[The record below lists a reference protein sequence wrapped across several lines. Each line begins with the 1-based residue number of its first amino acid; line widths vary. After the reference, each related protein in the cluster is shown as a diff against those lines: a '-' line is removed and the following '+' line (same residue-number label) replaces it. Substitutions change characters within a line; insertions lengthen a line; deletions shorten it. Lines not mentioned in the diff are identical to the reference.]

1 MSRIDTNKGLIAWFA
16 KNNVA
21 ANLLMILLVVGGIFS
36 AFSIQKQVFPSF
48 EIDVISVRVPYLGAA
63 PQEVEEGVLLKIEE
77 AIKDLEGIKQI
88 NATAVEGMGTVS
100 IQVEED
106 YDVQSLLDEVKV
118 QVDAIPSFPAD
129 TEKPV
134 IYRQKIQQDVIWISV
149 YGDASERELKEFA
162 KNLRDDIA
170 NLSGISSVQ
179 VVGARDYEISVEL
192 SEVDLQK
199 YNLTFADVVGRLSQ
213 SSVDLPGGS
222 IRTENGDILLR
233 TKGQAYTGW
242 DFSQIVLVTN
252 SNGTRVTLGD
262 VAYINDGFIENN
274 QYALFDGKPAVS
286 LRVQAVGDQNAL
298 EISEQVNNYIDN
310 QKAEFPAHITAD
322 TWGDSS
328 FYLADRLNMMLEN
341 MFFGALLVFLV
352 LSLFLKIKLAFWVIV
367 GLPVCFLGTL
377 FVMPLDVVGVSINML
392 SLFAFILVLGIVV
405 DDAIIMGES
414 AYSEIDKK
422 GHSADNVIAGVKKV
436 AMPATFGVLTTIAAF
451 MPMLMVSGPFG
462 IIWKTIGM
470 VVIVCL
476 IFSLIESKL
485 ILPAHLVHMKL
496 KPYDPAKA
504 NSFQKFRDFFSE
516 GIKVFI
522 ENKYAPFLA
531 KAIRNRYTT
540 VSVFL
545 AMLILT
551 VGLFGGGIVRFVF
564 FPSIPSDFMV
574 ASFEL
579 EPGSSLE
586 QRDNVLTTLREAMH
600 RMDEKI
606 AEESGEKVIKHAIAF
621 DNGNLGGEIFAELTK
636 GETRTL
642 TDFEIQDMW
651 RQELPEIPGVKSF
664 NISSPG
670 GPGGGADLSFEFSS
684 GDIKALRAISEELKE
699 ALDQYEGVT
708 DINDTFSGGSD
719 EIQLALKP
727 QADALGISLRDLG
740 QQVRFGF
747 YGAEVQRIQRDDE
760 EIKVMVRYPKTERS
774 SVEHLENMRIRA
786 PNGQE
791 IPFEQVAT
799 FTVGQGFDSIVRV
812 DGKRSVTVTGVVDKA
827 LLDPSEVTN
836 DVIEN
841 LMPDLLARYPKVD
854 FQLQGNSKE
863 QAEAMF
869 SLMQGL
875 LFALF
880 AIYTLLAIPLKS
892 YSQPLIIM
900 SVIPFGIVG
909 AIIGHLVLGMAV
921 SVLSV
926 CGIIALSGV
935 VVNDSLIMVDF
946 VNRARKEGMSLME
959 AAISAGTQRFRAIIL
974 TSLTTFMGLMPIV
987 FERSLQA
994 QVVIPMAI
1002 SLAFG
1007 ILFATVITLL
1017 LVPALYLILND
1028 LRNVFKG
1035 RRQAQV
1041 TTES

>member
-16 KNNVA
+16 RNNVA

-298 EISEQVNNYIDN
+298 EISEQVNNYIDS

-504 NSFQKFRDFFSE
+504 NGFQKFRDFFSE
-516 GIKVFI
+516 GIKTFI
-522 ENKYAPFLA
+522 QNKYAPQ
-531 KAIRNRYTT
+531 AIRNRYTT
-540 VSVFL
+540 VSVFV

-564 FPSIPSDFMV
+564 FPNIPSDFMV

-579 EPGSSLE
+579 EPGSSLQ

-606 AEESGEKVIKHAIAF
+606 AEESGENVIKHAIAF

-799 FTVGQGFDSIVRV
+799 FTVGQGFDSIIRV

-1028 LRNVFKG
+1028 LKNVFKG